1 MNQYVDE
8 FKEFILRG
16 NVVDL
21 AVGIVIGA
29 AFSAVVNALVSD
41 LITPIIAAIGGEP
54 SFSSLDF
61 TINDA
66 RFFYG
71 HFLETVLSFAI
82 IAAVVFFFVVKP
94 LNLLMARMK
103 TERPVEETTR
113 ECPQCLSAIPRA
125 ARRCAFC
132 TSEVSAA

>member
-1 MNQYVDE
+1 MNQYVEE

-21 AVGIVIGA
+21 AVGIVIGV
-29 AFSAVVNALVSD
+29 AFSSVVNALVSD
-41 LITPIIAAIGGEP
+41 LITPVIAAIGGEP

-61 TINDA
+61 TVNDS
-66 RFFYG
+66 RFLYG
-71 HFLETVLSFAI
+71 HFLETLLAFLI
-82 IAAVVFFFVVKP
+82 IAAVVFFLVVKP
-94 LNLLMARMK
+94 INMLMDRMK
-103 TERPVEETTR
+103 VERPIEETTR

-132 TSEVSAA
+132 TSEIGAA

>member
-1 MNQYVDE
+1 MNAYVDE

-29 AFSAVVNALVSD
+29 AFSSVVNALVSD
-41 LITPIIAAIGGEP
+41 LITPVIAMIGGEP

-71 HFLETVLSFAI
+71 HFLETLLAFLI
-82 IAAVVFFFVVKP
+82 IAAAVFFLVVRP
-94 LNLLMARMK
+94 INLLLQRA
-103 TERPVEETTR
+103 TPERPVDETTR
-113 ECPQCLSAIPRA
+113 DCPQCLSAIPRA

-132 TSEVSAA
+132 TSSLS